1 MLCLLHNL
9 GLYFVSQHIIKV
21 GSALLDP
28 RNKEH
33 WEQIQRTEGGT
44 AHLLR
49 HYEEY
54 FNNVAQNM
62 KKTYMRPFVIV
73 ATNMSEYLCWK
84 LPFCIKALKM
94 CWIEVLAIC
103 FSSTHWETAYL
114 DFLIWSVH
122 SFQVNWALIHISPL
136 PWGPPGRCL
145 ICFPSG
151 PCHCSMWHFVEPQ

>member
-1 MLCLLHNL
+1 MPALKYFIIHSPEAVRPIIFNTSHLKPSTLLHNL
-9 GLYFVSQHIIKV
+9 GLYFISQNIIKV

-28 RNKEH
+28 GNKEH

-54 FNNVAQNM
+54 FNNVARNM

-84 LPFCIKALKM
+84 LPFFF
-94 CWIEVLAIC
+94 E
-103 FSSTHWETAYL
+103 S
-114 DFLIWSVH
+114 
-122 SFQVNWALIHISPL
+122 
-136 PWGPPGRCL
+136 
-145 ICFPSG
+145 
-151 PCHCSMWHFVEPQ
+151 

>member
-1 MLCLLHNL
+1 MFCWLHNL
-9 GLYFVSQHIIKV
+9 GLCFVSQNIIKV

-28 RNKEH
+28 SNKEH

-73 ATNMSEYLCWK
+73 ATNMSEYLFRK
-84 LPFCIKALKM
+84 LPFCDRALGM
-94 CWIEVLAIC
+94 CWMEEIAIC
-103 FSSTHWETAYL
+103 FSLIYCETAYL
-114 DFLIWSVH
+114 DFLI
-122 SFQVNWALIHISPL
+122 
-136 PWGPPGRCL
+136 
-145 ICFPSG
+145 
-151 PCHCSMWHFVEPQ
+151 

>member
-1 MLCLLHNL
+1 MPALNISLNTHLRQSGQSFSILLTWHPALCLLYNL
-9 GLYFVSQHIIKV
+9 GLYFIFQNIIKV

-28 RNKEH
+28 GNKEH

-62 KKTYMRPFVIV
+62 KKTYLRPFVIV

-84 LPFCIKALKM
+84 LPFFS
-94 CWIEVLAIC
+94 VL
-103 FSSTHWETAYL
+103 
-114 DFLIWSVH
+114 
-122 SFQVNWALIHISPL
+122 
-136 PWGPPGRCL
+136 
-145 ICFPSG
+145 
-151 PCHCSMWHFVEPQ
+151 